1 MLRKSSSISAL
12 FFSDVTDINFPRAE
26 MDDETIRLY
35 LASLSS
41 SDTNLFDKENTK
53 E

>member
-12 FFSDVTDINFPRAE
+12 LFSDVTDINFPRAE
-26 MDDETIRLY
+26 MDDETTRLY

>member
-1 MLRKSSSISAL
+1 
-12 FFSDVTDINFPRAE
+12 
-26 MDDETIRLY
+26 MDDETTRLY

-53 E
+53 NNAKHL